1 MSKFGFCFCFLTPCL
16 LSCHKFLFTEE
27 IQLAFDIGK
36 VCEILVEES
45 PKKHILRSR
54 LCDELFFTLKVA
66 KEPCQSV
73 TALLPG
79 LTTSSLMAGDVENA
93 VYSRCTYCISLFY
106 TGMID
111 LVSVSKYSVLCIK
124 EAVSHNVLMTS

>member
-1 MSKFGFCFCFLTPCL
+1 MSKFGFYFCFLTPCV
-16 LSCHKFLFTEE
+16 LSCLKFLFTEE

-36 VCEILVEES
+36 VCETLVEES

-93 VYSRCTYCISLFY
+93 VYSRWTYCCTLFY
-106 TGMID
+106 AGMID
-111 LVSVSKYSVLCIK
+111 LVSFSKYSVLCIK